1 MIRRTRS
8 MDRIEV
14 FLRGPSWFSS
24 SFLEGRSLTGSIAVC
39 TSLRFSLHLVVM
51 CPAVV
56 MTSSLVCAEEFLLL
70 PGSSFYRGELEADV
84 PLEGVLVGDF
94 DPQTNPLGTETRPP
108 SSKRGNVPIPM
119 FGSLLLAGSFDGL
132 QPSGWIDADWD
143 LATASMVIH
152 AFDIDLGGS
161 GPGPVPLDQW
171 IDTISSPF
179 VTVRPDGVF
188 PMGIS
193 EPIILRDADVLS
205 MRFHSEGPVPAD
217 LLFVTD
223 EIWAVFASIE
233 GRLEIKVDTEGGIVT
248 RTAFISL
255 PTNGVIFLD
264 QGPRLELGFFSS
276 SAEGMGSESFPV
288 SDLSFGIDVEGEDG
302 EAGLLFSGMRR
313 DPGFDLFIDLGIA
326 SVAGPLPDPD
336 LDGDGRVDA
345 VDLGLVLL
353 EWGHTGRNAADL
365 DRNGVIGSGDLA
377 RLLIAWS
384 SEGDD

>member
-1 MIRRTRS
+1 
-8 MDRIEV
+8 
-14 FLRGPSWFSS
+14 
-24 SFLEGRSLTGSIAVC
+24 VC

-51 CPAVV
+51 CPVVV

-94 DPQTNPLGTETRPP
+94 DPQTNPRGTETRPP

-171 IDTISSPF
+171 IDSISSPF

-188 PMGIS
+188 PTGIS

-223 EIWAVFASIE
+223 EIWAIFASID

-248 RTAFISL
+248 RTASVSL
-255 PTNGVIFLD
+255 PTNGVLFLD

-276 SAEGMGSESFPV
+276 LGEGNDADSFPV
-288 SDLSFGIDVEGEDG
+288 LELPFSIDTGKDAED
-302 EAGLLFSGMRR
+302 AGLIFRGTGR

-353 EWGHTGRNAADL
+353 EWDRTGPHPADL

-384 SEGDD
+384 PESDD

>member
-1 MIRRTRS
+1 
-8 MDRIEV
+8 
-14 FLRGPSWFSS
+14 
-24 SFLEGRSLTGSIAVC
+24 VC
-39 TSLRFSLHLVVM
+39 TSVRFSLQLAVM

-56 MTSSLVCAEEFLLL
+56 MTSSLGCAEEFLLL

-84 PLEGVLVGDF
+84 PLEGVFVGDF

-171 IDTISSPF
+171 IDSISSPF
-179 VTVRPDGVF
+179 VTVRPDGMF
-188 PMGIS
+188 PTGIS
-193 EPIILRDADVLS
+193 GPIVLRDADVLS
-205 MRFHSEGPVPAD
+205 MRFHSEEPVPAD
-217 LLFVTD
+217 LLSVTD
-223 EIWAVFASIE
+223 EIWAVFASID
-233 GRLEIKVDTEGGIVT
+233 GRLEIKFDTEVGIVT
-248 RTAFISL
+248 RTASVSL
-255 PTNGVIFLD
+255 PTNGVLFLD

-276 SAEGMGSESFPV
+276 LGEGNDAGSFPV
-288 SDLSFGIDVEGEDG
+288 LELPFSIDTGKDAED
-302 EAGLLFSGMRR
+302 AGLIFRGTGR

-353 EWGHTGRNAADL
+353 EWDRTGPHPADL

-384 SEGDD
+384 PESDD